1 MDRNII
7 SDRCISFEIKFSTTF
22 KIILCCQNE
31 VLNELLGWKVK
42 ENDFFGEKLE
52 IMHFLGFHNSLI
64 IGRRKKLLVHI
75 L

>member
-31 VLNELLGWKVK
+31 VLNELWGRKIE
-42 ENDFFGEKLE
+42 ENDLFCEKLE
-52 IMHFLGFHNSLI
+52 LMLFLRLHNSKTVD
-64 IGRRKKLLVHI
+64 RTKTLLVFI